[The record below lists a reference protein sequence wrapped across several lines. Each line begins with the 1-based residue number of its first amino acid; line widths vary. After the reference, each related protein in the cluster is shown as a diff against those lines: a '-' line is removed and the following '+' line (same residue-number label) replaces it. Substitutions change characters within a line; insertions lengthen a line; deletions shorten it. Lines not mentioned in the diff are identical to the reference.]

1 MSSQVDDM
9 IDQLLEENGHDKE
22 DVLGKDGLLAELTK
36 RVVERALNAEL
47 DEHLGYERG
56 DAQGNNSGNS
66 RNGSTPKTVHTEN
79 GSVGIDTPRD
89 RKGSF
94 EPRLVAKGQTHLEGL
109 SERVIAMYAGG
120 MTTRDIA
127 DQLGELYG
135 VEVSRDWVS
144 RVTDEVADEVKLW
157 RARPLDRVY
166 PVVYLDAIVCK
177 VRDEG
182 VVRNKAAHLA
192 VGIDVDGRKQ
202 VLGIWIET
210 NEGAKFWTRV
220 LNELRTRGVEDV
232 LVVCCDGLKGLPEA
246 IESVWPA
253 AWVQT
258 CIVHLVRASLN
269 LCSYKDR
276 KLVARALKD
285 IYRAADEDAAAAA
298 LEAFDAAWGARYP
311 GITRM
316 WRNAWQQVIPFLAF
330 PPEIRKVIYTT
341 NAIESINYQLRKVT
355 KNRGHFPND
364 DALMKLLYLAIRN
377 MEKKGRRGMGVSGT
391 YSWKQALN
399 QFHIFFPGR
408 LDRVTA
414 GK

>member
-1 MSSQVDDM
+1 MNSDVDTM
-9 IDQLLEENGHDKE
+9 IDQLIKENGHDKE
-22 DVLGKDGLLAELTK
+22 EVLGKDGLISELTK
-36 RVVERALNAEL
+36 RVVERALDAEL
-47 DEHLGYERG
+47 GEHLGYDKH
-56 DAQGNNSGNS
+56 DAAGQGSGNS
-66 RNGSTPKTVHTEN
+66 RNGSTPKTVHTEH
-79 GSVGIDTPRD
+79 GSVDIDTPRD
-89 RKGSF
+89 RAGSF
-94 EPRLVAKGQTHLEGL
+94 EPELVAKGQTRLEGL

-144 RVTDEVADEVKLW
+144 RVTDEVADEVKVW

-166 PVVYLDAIVCK
+166 PVMYLDAIVCK

-182 VVRNKAAHLA
+182 AVRNKAAHLA

-202 VLGIWIET
+202 VLGLWLEA

-220 LNELRTRGVEDV
+220 CNELRTRGVEDV

-246 IESVWPA
+246 IESVWPQ

-276 KLVARALKD
+276 KHVATALKAV
-285 IYRAADEDAAAAA
+285 YRAADEDAATDA
-298 LEAFDAAWGARYP
+298 LAAFDDAWGKRYP

-316 WRNAWQQVIPFLAF
+316 WTDAWEQVVPFLAF
-330 PPEIRKVIYTT
+330 PPEIRRVIYTT

-364 DALMKLLYLAIRN
+364 EALMKLLYLAIRN

-391 YSWKQALN
+391 YNWKQALN
-399 QFHIFFPGR
+399 QFHIFFPDR
-408 LDRVTA
+408 LDKATA
-414 GK
+414 AK